1 MTENPPPLVQNM
13 STRLSAAA
21 ATHRVPGASIA
32 LHAGEILHEAACGV
46 VNVDTGVEA
55 TTDAL
60 FHLASITKPMTTTM
74 AMQFVDEGKLDLDAP
89 VRRYLPDFRVAS
101 EEAAGRMTVRQLLC
115 HASGIDG
122 DLFIETTRGHDRLVK
137 LVEAGRDLPQ
147 LHEPGQGFSY
157 CNHGFAVAGRLFESL
172 DGSDFDMIW
181 RERISA
187 RLGVPSLLTLPED
200 ALRYRVAVGH
210 APSRSGPVVPKRMFL
225 STSAGPA
232 GSTPMGR
239 ARDLV
244 WFALAHLDGGMAR
257 GGQRLVSGQGVRAM
271 QQPHTALPSSAPATH
286 FGLGWMLFNWGDKPL
301 FGHDGVSVFQRSFLR
316 VLPEKRMVFS
326 LLTNGGD
333 GAGLFRDLAS
343 GFFGEAGAPMPPVPK
358 PAEGTSIDARRF
370 VGTYARF
377 GTVTTVEEVDGALA
391 MSSTWT
397 EEWAR
402 DLYGRLGPFALKP
415 VNDTLFVWRTPGAEP
430 TLVTF
435 TNEDGSGQFRSLYAG
450 MRLSH
455 RR

>member
-1 MTENPPPLVQNM
+1 MTENPPLLAQNL
-13 STRLSAAA
+13 SARLSAAA

-32 LHAGEILHEAACGV
+32 LYAGETLHEAACGV

-55 TTDAL
+55 TTDSL

-74 AMQFVDEGKLDLDAP
+74 AMQFVDEGKLDLDTP
-89 VRRYLPDFRVAS
+89 VRLYLPDFRVAS
-101 EEAAGRMTVRQLLC
+101 EEAARRMTVRQLLC

-122 DLFIETTRGHDRLVK
+122 DLFIETTRGHDRLAK

-157 CNHGFAVAGRLFESL
+157 CNHGFAVAGRILEVL
-172 DGSDFDMIW
+172 DQADFDTIW
-181 RERISA
+181 RERIA
-187 RLGVPSLLTLPED
+187 KRLGVPSLLTLPED

-210 APSRSGPVVPKRMFL
+210 VPSRNGPVVPRRIFL

-244 WFALAHLDGGMAR
+244 SFAVAHLEDGKAR
-257 GGQRLVSGQGVRAM
+257 DGQRLLSGQVVRAM
-271 QQPHTALPSSAPATH
+271 QQPQTALPPSAPATH
-286 FGLGWMLFNWGDKPL
+286 FGLGWMLFNWGGKFL
-301 FGHDGVSVFQRSFLR
+301 YGHDGVSVFQRSFLR
-316 VLPEKRMVFS
+316 VLPERRMVFS

-333 GAGLFRDLAS
+333 GAGLFRELAGS
-343 GFFGEAGAPMPPVPK
+343 FFGEAGTTMPPVLQPV
-358 PAEGTSIDARRF
+358 AGASVDARRF
-370 VGTYARF
+370 TGTYARF
-377 GTVTTVEEVDGALA
+377 GTVTTVEERNGALA
-391 MSSTWT
+391 MTSAWI

-402 DLYGRLGPFALKP
+402 DLYGRLGPFALEP
-415 VNDTLFVWRTPGAEP
+415 VTDTLFLWRTPGAEP

-435 TNEDGSGQFRSLYAG
+435 TNQDSSGHFRSLYAG

-455 RR
+455 RH